1 MHSFFNSLLVAGLV
15 ALATGAY
22 AQENDRAE
30 LVYTQRLSKQ
40 FPDSAF
46 LLLKEMY
53 EQSLNRKDRLGTGI
67 CLQQMG
73 QICYYL
79 GNYPKALDFHEQAD
93 KLFRAQEDRER
104 VAANLDDMGLLYY
117 YNRQFLL
124 LPCLVVLNISYLP
137 PHQTHKDCN
146 EKQQALHIGKE

>member
-1 MHSFFNSLLVAGLV
+1 MRYFLNIFFTVCSFFLSSSV
-15 ALATGAY
+15 Y
-22 AQENDRAE
+22 AQENDRAD

-53 EQSLNRKDRLGTGI
+53 SQALSRKDRLGTGI

-79 GNYPKALDFHEQAD
+79 GNFPQALDYHGQAD
-93 KLFRAQEDRER
+93 KLFREEGNQERI
-104 VAANLDDMGLLYY
+104 APN
-117 YNRQFLL
+117 
-124 LPCLVVLNISYLP
+124 
-137 PHQTHKDCN
+137 
-146 EKQQALHIGKE
+146 

>member
-1 MHSFFNSLLVAGLV
+1 MRFFCKIVAALILAAVWSLGV
-15 ALATGAY
+15 Y
-22 AQENDRAE
+22 AQENDRAD

-79 GNYPKALDFHEQAD
+79 GNYPKALDYHEQAD
-93 KLFRAQEDRER
+93 KLFRAEGDKER

-117 YNRQFLL
+117 YNRQMPLAR
-124 LPCLVVLNISYLP
+124 
-137 PHQTHKDCN
+137 
-146 EKQQALHIGKE
+146 KQYDEALRIYRETGNVGGMADTYGRIGH